1 MRIAIDADQV
11 LFDFDGAWRT
21 TAETV
26 LNRELPKRNESYHL
40 MARYSLSMAEYH
52 KCWAMF
58 HALEMWRHC
67 PVIPDALDAVHGWLD
82 MGNEV
87 FVISAVDTPARKLRQ
102 QAMDD
107 LGLRRACLMAVG
119 SKGSKYHALKGLRP
133 GFFADDLWKHCREAI
148 DAGVPHVV
156 RVSGGH
162 DGDGDPVPGVRVVD
176 SIGGF
181 CGERFDRKVANAR

>member
-1 MRIAIDADQV
+1 MPLRIAIDADQV

-52 KCWAMF
+52 KCWAVF

-82 MGNEV
+82 MGHEV

-119 SKGSKYHALKGLRP
+119 SKGSKYHALNQRRSRLC
-133 GFFADDLWKHCREAI
+133 A
-148 DAGVPHVV
+148 
-156 RVSGGH
+156 
-162 DGDGDPVPGVRVVD
+162 VD
-176 SIGGF
+176 TCLLS
-181 CGERFDRKVANAR
+181 